1 MLVNPITEYTLITQ
15 WLGQYIGQT
24 LTPKEFAKQLR
35 KFLNQRHEIKLDI
48 SHCTALDTDDF
59 TVAALYD
66 AWGDEEGKKPIVFSL
81 FINHPLDDYWT
92 ITRAVA
98 DELAIEIIE
107 AMVHEYQHVH
117 QYRARDYMLNAVYE
131 SLEEDIE
138 LRADQ
143 EYLGQMDE
151 IDAYAVNIAV
161 RFYITG
167 QQVSLD
173 LDNYRRTFG
182 LDHWVVRRLLKKISK
197 RLDYLQ
203 NLGSHCT
210 STETLSAFDRT
221 KSLIA

>member
-1 MLVNPITEYTLITQ
+1 MLIDPIIEYNNIIH
-15 WLGQYIGQT
+15 WLGQYIDQEI
-24 LTPKEFAKQLR
+24 TPKKFTKQLR

-48 SHCTALDTDDF
+48 SHCTALDTNDF

-66 AWGDEEGKKPIVFSL
+66 AWGDEEGKKPIVFSV
-81 FINHPLDDYWT
+81 FINHPLDNSWT
-92 ITRAVA
+92 ITAEVA
-98 DELAIEIIE
+98 DKLALEIIE

-117 QYRARDYMLNAVYE
+117 QYRTRDYMLNSTYV

-143 EYLGQMDE
+143 EYLGSMDE

-161 RFYITG
+161 RFYITR

-182 LDHWVVRRLLKKISK
+182 SDHWVVRRLLKKISK
-197 RLDYLQ
+197 RLHYLE
-203 NLGSHCT
+203 NHCT
-210 STETLSAFDRT
+210 STET
-221 KSLIA
+221 